1 MADKFKRKTLNEIAD
16 MICGN
21 FEQDKSYFVYRS
33 SSYLTEFFE
42 DCEFDCFV
50 HDGSTRKWW
59 VVDVL
64 EKILS
69 MPASCHHL
77 VSDGFITVIRELMD
91 RSDALNEEPDRSNAL
106 QQLNISLNREGFEA
120 FYDEANICQLRN
132 IDTKV
137 SSTSVTAPQRA
148 WTPEEKKIRT
158 QLQEYF
164 DNASEDEI
172 TEDIL
177 LPMFRHIGFQRITA
191 AGHKDK
197 ALEYG
202 KDVWMKYRLPTFH
215 NIYFGIQVKKGKLDA
230 AAKLKNSNI
239 AEVHAEVQMMLGHMV
254 FDPETNRKCLV
265 DHAIIIAGGEIT
277 KQAKNWLAEKLDA
290 SQRSQILFMDR
301 NDILDLMLM
310 YKVPLPEKIIEAN
323 STISFTDDDVPF

>member
-1 MADKFKRKTLNEIAD
+1 MVQKFKKKTLNEIAD

-21 FEQDKSYFVYRS
+21 FEQDTSYFIYRS

-59 VVDVL
+59 VVGVL
-64 EKILS
+64 EEILS
-69 MPASCHHL
+69 MPTSIHLL
-77 VSDGFITVIRELMD
+77 VSEGFITVIRELMD
-91 RSDALNEEPDRSNAL
+91 RSDALNEGPDRPNAL

-132 IDTKV
+132 IKTKV
-137 SSTSVTAPQRA
+137 SSVGVTAPQRA
-148 WTPEEKKIRT
+148 WTSEERKTRSL
-158 QLQEYF
+158 LQEYF

-172 TEDIL
+172 TEDVL
-177 LPMFRHIGFQRITA
+177 LPMFRQLGFQRITA

-197 ALEYG
+197 VLEYG

-215 NIYFGIQVKKGKLDA
+215 NLYFGIQVKKGKLDA
-230 AAKLKNSNI
+230 AAKSKNTNI
-239 AEVHAEVQMMLGHMV
+239 AELHAEVQMMLGHMV
-254 FDPETNRKCLV
+254 FDPETNKKCLV
-265 DHAIIIAGGEIT
+265 DHAIIVAGGEIT
-277 KQAKNWLAEKLDA
+277 KQAKNWLGEKLDA

-301 NDILDLMLM
+301 NDILDLMLI
-310 YKVPLPEKIIEAN
+310 YKVPLPEKI
-323 STISFTDDDVPF
+323 TDENTPSIFENDVPF